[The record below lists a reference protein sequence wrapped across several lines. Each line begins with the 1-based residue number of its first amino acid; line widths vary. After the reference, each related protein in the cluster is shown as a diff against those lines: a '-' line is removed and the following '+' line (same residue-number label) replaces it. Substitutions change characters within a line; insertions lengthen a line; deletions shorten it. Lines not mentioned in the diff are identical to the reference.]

1 MNGLPPVLAS
11 SLLIGLSVGAVV
23 LVGVPLVW
31 AISVYN
37 ALRRQQVRAKNA
49 FSQIDVQLKRRF
61 DLIPSLVETVKGAM
75 AHERTTLEAV
85 IAARSQA
92 VGALGA
98 ATGATGGAM
107 LGVSAISNLSSAS
120 NALDGALGRLIG
132 LVESYP
138 ELKANQNALRLQEE
152 LVGTEN
158 RIAFARQAYND
169 AVMRLN
175 EQIVVFPSSLVAGAL
190 GIGEMGLFEA
200 QAGERASVGVKF

>member
-120 NALDGALGRLIG
+120 NALDGALG
-132 LVESYP
+132 E
-138 ELKANQNALRLQEE
+138 
-152 LVGTEN
+152 
-158 RIAFARQAYND
+158 
-169 AVMRLN
+169 
-175 EQIVVFPSSLVAGAL
+175 
-190 GIGEMGLFEA
+190 
-200 QAGERASVGVKF
+200 